1 MMMVMIC
8 RMMVVKM
15 FGGVIMVTG
24 WDDDDEN
31 VGGCDNVDGDS
42 PTSCNFLFSPG
53 SLGSEASH

>member
-1 MMMVMIC
+1 M
-8 RMMVVKM
+8 VKM